1 MIMYQKNAM
10 LYNPQLDT
18 FLLAAETGSFNK
30 AAEILFISY
39 SAVVKQVNSLES
51 SLGVTL
57 FARTHRG
64 IRLTDSGRILFDAA
78 KHIAAYSAETVRR
91 MRDANNVSPVIRVA
105 TSQITPPHFGD
116 GFWQRLGEAMNGTEF
131 QFVPY
136 TNSAQNARE
145 ILKNLGQNYDVSPGF
160 VDTKMLA
167 LRECKGYALSREPV
181 CISVP
186 AGHRLAEQT
195 MIDVSGLHGC
205 TLLMIKRGWNS
216 VLDSLRD
223 ELERDHP
230 QIKIEDFSI
239 YTMDVFNRC
248 QSSGCPL
255 ITVGMWS
262 SVNPFLKTIAVN
274 WAYSLPYGLLFSQT
288 PSAKVVRLLQALKQL
303 SP

>member
-1 MIMYQKNAM
+1 MYQENAM

-30 AAEILFISY
+30 AADILFISY
-39 SAVVKQVNSLES
+39 SAVVKQMNLLES

-57 FARTHRG
+57 FTRTHRG
-64 IRLTDSGRILFDAA
+64 IRLTDSGRLLFDAA
-78 KHIAAYSAETVRR
+78 KHITAYSAETVRR
-91 MRDANNVSPVIRVA
+91 MRDADNTSPVICVA
-105 TSQITPPHFGD
+105 TSQITPPYFGD
-116 GFWQRLGEAMNGTEF
+116 GFWQRLGEAMNGMEF

-160 VDTKMLA
+160 VDAKMLS
-167 LRECKGYALSREPV
+167 LRECGGYALSREPV

-186 AGHRLAEQT
+186 AGHRLAEREK
-195 MIDVSGLHGC
+195 IDVNDLNGC

-223 ELERDHP
+223 ELERNHP
-230 QIKIEDFSI
+230 QIRIEDFGV
-239 YTMDVFNRC
+239 YTMDIFNRC

-262 SVNPFLKTIAVN
+262 GVNPLLRTIAVN
-274 WAYSLPYGLLFSQT
+274 WTYSLPYGLLFSKA
-288 PSAKVVRLLQALKQL
+288 PSAKVANLIQALKQL

>member
-1 MIMYQKNAM
+1 MHQENAI

-30 AAEILFISY
+30 AAQILFISY
-39 SAVVKQVNSLES
+39 SAVVKQINTLES
-51 SLGVTL
+51 FLGVTL
-57 FARTHRG
+57 FARTHHG
-64 IRLTDSGRILFDAA
+64 VRLTDSGRILFDAA
-78 KHIAAYSAETVRR
+78 KHITAYSAETVRR
-91 MRDANNVSPVIRVA
+91 MRDTDNVLPVIRVA
-105 TSQITPPHFGD
+105 TSQITPPCFGD
-116 GFWQRLGEAMNGTEF
+116 GFWKRLGEAMNGTEF
-131 QFVPY
+131 QFVQY

-160 VDTKMLA
+160 VNARMLA
-167 LRECKGYALSREPV
+167 LRECGGYALSREPV

-186 AGHRLAEQT
+186 AGHRLAEREI
-195 MIDVSGLHGC
+195 IDVNDLHGC

-216 VLDSLRD
+216 TLDSLRD

-230 QIKIEDFSI
+230 PIRIEDFSL

-262 SVNPFLKTIAVN
+262 GVNPLLRTIAVN
-274 WAYSLPYGLLFSQT
+274 WTYSLPYGLLFSKA
-288 PSAKVVRLLQALKQL
+288 PSAKVAHLIQTLKRL